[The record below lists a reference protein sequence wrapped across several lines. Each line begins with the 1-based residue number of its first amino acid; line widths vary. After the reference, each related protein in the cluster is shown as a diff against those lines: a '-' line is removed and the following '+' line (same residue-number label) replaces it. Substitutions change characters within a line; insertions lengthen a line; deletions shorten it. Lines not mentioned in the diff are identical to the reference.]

1 MNDYSEALRNWADEL
16 NGVHLPRWEELPKL
30 DLYMDQVLFYIN
42 DTLAFLIVCTSENG
56 KKSKFDDKLIT
67 AAMINNYV
75 KQGLIPKPEKKRYN
89 REQLAYLM
97 VYVLLKQV
105 LPLTDI
111 RKGICAQLQFCKNDY
126 QKAYN
131 LFCNQIEVGF
141 EYVAGLTKGE
151 KMDVEIYSAMPM
163 TAIGTSMVALSL
175 ATKLIAQNELA
186 LIERESEEQFIR
198 MNRNASIVS

>member
-1 MNDYSEALRNWADEL
+1 MNDYSEDLRKWADDL
-16 NGVHLPRWEELPKL
+16 NGVHLPRWEELPTL

-42 DTLAFLIVCTSENG
+42 DTLSFLFVHASDGIKKGKSE
-56 KKSKFDDKLIT
+56 DKLIT

-75 KQGLIPKPEKKRYN
+75 KQGLIPKPEKKRYK

-111 RKGICAQLQFCKNDY
+111 RKGICAQLQFCESDY

-151 KMDVEIYSAMPM
+151 KMDAEIYSAMPM

-175 ATKLIAQNELA
+175 ATKLIAQKELA
-186 LIERESEEQFIR
+186 LIHIESEEQFVR
-198 MNRNASIVS
+198 TK